1 MGCSCATA
9 GAPSVVAL
17 IGSTG
22 ILCGEQIAPLAW
34 HRLKTS
40 ESPSDLAPSTLLA
53 FAAAF
58 VATSAFIALF
68 GLFTAQDR

>member
-1 MGCSCATA
+1 
-9 GAPSVVAL
+9 L

-22 ILCGEQIAPLAW
+22 ILCASGEHIVPLAW

-40 ESPSDLAPSTLLA
+40 ESPSNLAAGTLLA
-53 FAAAF
+53 FAAGF
-58 VATSAFIALF
+58 VDTSVFIALF

>member
-1 MGCSCATA
+1 
-9 GAPSVVAL
+9 L

-22 ILCGEQIAPLAW
+22 ILCASGEHIVPLAW

-40 ESPSDLAPSTLLA
+40 ESPSNLAAGTLA
-53 FAAAF
+53 FAAGF
-58 VATSAFIALF
+58 VDTSAFIALF